1 MLSLIKGL
9 ALHDMTKVVRMNKAR
24 TSLTFNSPVVLVGG
38 VPDPVGLSAL
48 PPKWPVIAA
57 DSGVD
62 AALKAGLTPLSV
74 IGDMDSVNDLA
85 SLPPEI
91 QQIKLTGQDDTDFE
105 KCLNL
110 ITAPLIVGIGFIGS
124 RFDHSLGVIHA
135 LAATSN
141 QSHLLLVGADDII
154 LRVRGDA
161 ALRLPLDTRLSIMP
175 LAKQSFVASS
185 GLAWPLDGLH
195 MEFGQSIGISNRVT
209 DEVITITTGAGEG
222 YAVIAPFDCYATI
235 LDQISQD

>member
-1 MLSLIKGL
+1 MLGLSKGL
-9 ALHDMTKVVRMNKAR
+9 AQQSMTKADTMNETKTA
-24 TSLTFNSPVVLVGG
+24 LTFDSPVVLVGG

-48 PPKWPVIAA
+48 SPNWPVIAA

-62 AALKAGLTPLSV
+62 VALKAGLTPLSV

-105 KCLNL
+105 KCLDL

-141 QSHLLLVGADDII
+141 QSHLLLAGADDII
-154 LRVRGDA
+154 LRVKGDA
-161 ALRLPLDTRLSIMP
+161 TLRLPIDTRLSIMP
-175 LAKQSFVASS
+175 LAKQSFISSS

-195 MEFGQSIGISNRVT
+195 MEFGQAIGISNRVT
-209 DEVITITTGAGEG
+209 DEVITITTGAGDG
-222 YAVIAPFDCYATI
+222 YAVIAPFDCYAAI
-235 LDQISQD
+235 LDQISQS